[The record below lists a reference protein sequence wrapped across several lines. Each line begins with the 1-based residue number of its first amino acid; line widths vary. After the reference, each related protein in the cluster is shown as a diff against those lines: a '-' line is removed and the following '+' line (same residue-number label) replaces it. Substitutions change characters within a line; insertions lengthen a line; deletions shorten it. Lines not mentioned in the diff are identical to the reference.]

1 MTWIITDLAVLA
13 VLIISA
19 VIMSKKGLV
28 NCIYKVASVVISIV
42 LVMALTTPF
51 YNFFCKLEIADK
63 IDEYVEEKI
72 VDDEEEKEEKEGLIP
87 EFLSESIEEYTVVTV
102 TGLVKKVICAII
114 LYFLIKLILYAIFF
128 ILHHASKLP
137 IVNTVN
143 KILGAGVGLIWG
155 VIIIYIACG
164 VLFVLNMNEFV
175 ESTYILKWF
184 YNENILIGFFV

>member
-1 MTWIITDLAVLA
+1 MTGIIADSAVVA

-19 VIMSKKGLV
+19 MIMSKKGLV

-51 YNFFCKLEIADK
+51 YNFFCELEIADK
-63 IDEYVEEKI
+63 IDEYVEEK
-72 VDDEEEKEEKEGLIP
+72 VVGEEKDEEETGMIP

-102 TGLVKKVICAII
+102 TGIVKKVICAII
-114 LYFLIKLILYAIFF
+114 LYFLIKLILYIIFF
-128 ILHHASKLP
+128 ILRHASKLP
-137 IVNTVN
+137 IINTVN

-155 VIIIYIACG
+155 GIIVYIACG
-164 VLFVLNMNEFV
+164 VLFVLNMNDFIEG
-175 ESTYILKWF
+175 TYILKWF